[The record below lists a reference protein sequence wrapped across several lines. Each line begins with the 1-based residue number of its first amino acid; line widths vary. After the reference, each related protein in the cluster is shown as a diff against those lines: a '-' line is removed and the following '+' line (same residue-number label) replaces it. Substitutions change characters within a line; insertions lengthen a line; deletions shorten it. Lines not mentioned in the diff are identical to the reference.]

1 MKGTDKVLTAIYSVG
16 GQPTRWVFFFVCFFL
31 STTAIPVLMRPFI
44 KVSWSKVYTFYIF
57 MEFIPR
63 KWFVCVSGSS
73 RVPPSTTSDSCH
85 ADTSFCSCRS
95 FLHLSS
101 SLYQTEIINLSVA
114 VFPQMTVAAMERMF
128 DMLTGDYLA
137 CTPPTCKL
145 FSFLTF
151 PLLQRSRLP
160 LISPYGSLE
169 LPHMFKRSAPHIS
182 HVALHRLPI
191 WDEREWSTATEQK
204 RRACNHMEAC
214 ELYKPSAWPTPED
227 SKGWCMLILHE
238 YRVNVG
244 GWQLEL

>member
-1 MKGTDKVLTAIYSVG
+1 MCQTRWKWIGAAHISRCKDEDVRDVTRCLQDHILPQAPAQKVTTIPATLLLLVMKGTDKVLTAIYSVG
-16 GQPTRWVFFFVCFFL
+16 GQPTRWVFFFLFCFFL

-101 SLYQTEIINLSVA
+101 PFYQTEIINLSVA

-151 PLLQRSRLP
+151 PLL
-160 LISPYGSLE
+160 
-169 LPHMFKRSAPHIS
+169 
-182 HVALHRLPI
+182 
-191 WDEREWSTATEQK
+191 
-204 RRACNHMEAC
+204 
-214 ELYKPSAWPTPED
+214 
-227 SKGWCMLILHE
+227 
-238 YRVNVG
+238 
-244 GWQLEL
+244 